1 MNTQGKVNKRL
12 FSKTDLATHKVE
24 LNAIKEVQ
32 NFGNSL
38 NKLTESIKDLSEQEQ
53 KIFDEKQKQIQNGK
67 TISQKL
73 KQELDNIFKKAD
85 ELGVRKEIFNQTKI
99 AREAFENFKKVAK

>member
-1 MNTQGKVNKRL
+1 MELKAGQKLSTIRTIIKEGER
-12 FSKTDLATHKVE
+12 VE
-24 LNAIKEVQ
+24 LNAIKDAQ

-53 KIFDEKQKQIQNGK
+53 KIFDEKHKQIQNGE

-73 KQELDNIFKKAD
+73 KQELDNVFKKSFS
-85 ELGVRKEIFNQTKI
+85 KSSCK
-99 AREAFENFKKVAK
+99 